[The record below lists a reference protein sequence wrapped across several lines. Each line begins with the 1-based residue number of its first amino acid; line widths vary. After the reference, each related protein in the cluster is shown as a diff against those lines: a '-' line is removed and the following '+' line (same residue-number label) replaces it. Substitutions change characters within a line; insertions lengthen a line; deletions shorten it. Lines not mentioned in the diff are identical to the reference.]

1 MGLPASASFESH
13 ASDTDDLLDCIRSA
27 INDDF
32 TREPRGS
39 DELSQAVGALIRR
52 CRDRS
57 VSELDDVVKTSISV
71 NETAA
76 MSAKLLFDL
85 RHIDG
90 EAQGIASAA
99 EEMAA
104 SVNEVA
110 QRGDEI
116 KNNVRR
122 ANEACGTSEE
132 ALVAT
137 SETMTTINR
146 ALVETSG
153 GISVVEELGSSISIL
168 AADIK
173 KIATQTNILAINA
186 AVEAARAGEAG
197 RGFAVIA
204 GEVKAL
210 SDRTATATEE
220 IGDIVGKLHSG
231 LSGMVTA
238 MESSQASARDGDTT
252 LANLR
257 TALSK
262 ASDELNDVMANAEHI
277 AIALEQQNEASQS
290 VASGIGTVAM
300 SSANA
305 LEQLE
310 NLVDCMDDAQSG
322 VNSRLLFLGK
332 ANFPSKIVK
341 LAQSDHVIWKRRL
354 ANMIIGR
361 EGLKAD
367 ELSNHRNCRLGKWYE
382 SLRHTAIGTNADFK
396 ALEEPHAA
404 VHQHGI
410 EAARKFNAGNVK
422 GALGEIDMV
431 NAASEKVLAGLQKL
445 ESIAV
450 D

>member
-1 MGLPASASFESH
+1 
-13 ASDTDDLLDCIRSA
+13 
-27 INDDF
+27 
-32 TREPRGS
+32 
-39 DELSQAVGALIRR
+39 
-52 CRDRS
+52 
-57 VSELDDVVKTSISV
+57 
-71 NETAA
+71 
-76 MSAKLLFDL
+76 
-85 RHIDG
+85 
-90 EAQGIASAA
+90 
-99 EEMAA
+99 
-104 SVNEVA
+104 
-110 QRGDEI
+110 
-116 KNNVRR
+116 
-122 ANEACGTSEE
+122 
-132 ALVAT
+132 
-137 SETMTTINR
+137 
-146 ALVETSG
+146 
-153 GISVVEELGSSISIL
+153 
-168 AADIK
+168 
-173 KIATQTNILAINA
+173 
-186 AVEAARAGEAG
+186 
-197 RGFAVIA
+197 
-204 GEVKAL
+204 
-210 SDRTATATEE
+210 
-220 IGDIVGKLHSG
+220 
-231 LSGMVTA
+231 
-238 MESSQASARDGDTT
+238 
-252 LANLR
+252 
-257 TALSK
+257 
-262 ASDELNDVMANAEHI
+262 MANAEHI

-431 NAASEKVLAGLQKL
+431 NAASEKVLAGLKKL